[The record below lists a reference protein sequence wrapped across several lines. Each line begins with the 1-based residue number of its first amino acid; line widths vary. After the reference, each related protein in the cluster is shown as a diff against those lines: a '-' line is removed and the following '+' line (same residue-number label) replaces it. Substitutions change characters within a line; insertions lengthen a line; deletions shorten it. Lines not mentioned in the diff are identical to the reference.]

1 MKGQSNS
8 VNFEKIRFNNDM
20 NFAEIVNIKDSINLT
35 WMSVESLSLAA
46 VNSSVWRKT
55 QSGFVTTLS
64 LPVWIFFRGTR
75 IRCAEFPFT
84 LTWFLFGFQF
94 STGFVIGIWI
104 RMAFFPLF
112 AGQFISWGYVV
123 VIFDRRIGFLQRFS
137 GRMNI
142 VYRLRRRSF

>member
-8 VNFEKIRFNNDM
+8 VNFEKIRFNNGM

-64 LPVWIFFRGTR
+64 LPVWIFFAAALPPMQSSESELSDELESDVLSFLLRGR
-75 IRCAEFPFT
+75 DFFLAFNFLRDLWSEFDSEWPF
-84 LTWFLFGFQF
+84 FLF
-94 STGFVIGIWI
+94 
-104 RMAFFPLF
+104 
-112 AGQFISWGYVV
+112 
-123 VIFDRRIGFLQRFS
+123 
-137 GRMNI
+137 
-142 VYRLRRRSF
+142 LRGNSSAEDMSS

>member
-64 LPVWIFFRGTR
+64 LPVWIFFAAALPPMQSSESELSDELESDVLSFLLRGR
-75 IRCAEFPFT
+75 DFFLAFNFLRDLWSEFDSEWSF
-84 LTWFLFGFQF
+84 FLF
-94 STGFVIGIWI
+94 
-104 RMAFFPLF
+104 
-112 AGQFISWGYVV
+112 
-123 VIFDRRIGFLQRFS
+123 
-137 GRMNI
+137 
-142 VYRLRRRSF
+142 LRGNSSAEDMSS